1 IAGHVFVSPNLAAHW
16 PALDAFEGEDYVR
29 EAAKAV
35 LADGTEVE
43 AWVYALAEAKR
54 PRPARA

>member
-1 IAGHVFVSPNLAAHW
+1 MSPNLAAHW
-16 PALDAFEGEDYVR
+16 PALDAFEGEDYAR
-29 EAAKAV
+29 EAAKAA

-54 PRPARA
+54 PPSSKH